1 MRETFNNSQTS
12 SVSNVKEL
20 ICCGKGI
27 VSGVAGVGGVVNMG
41 VRAGRATAVATAAD
55 VAALGGTAVRLGG
68 RLFMGGVIGL
78 GVFALGFSLNDVIKG
93 SLELHRETKSK
104 AGDYLRELAHRL
116 DTFVTTG
123 T

>member
-1 MRETFNNSQTS
+1 M
-12 SVSNVKEL
+12 
-20 ICCGKGI
+20 
-27 VSGVAGVGGVVNMG
+27 GGVVNMG